1 MFLFTIVFF
10 IPEILL
16 ALAFSFYFIYVIY
29 SRVSLQTSWADIGR
43 QLRTLGY
50 FLGEA
55 LTQSEKTDFA
65 EIDKRIGKLRESL
78 GLSFNMELRKL
89 DTKDRRS
96 LLFLS
101 FICFVSFLFYCY
113 KIRWFLLENL
123 FLDDKVFFFN
133 YIYVDD
139 IFSNFMKALLAFLC
153 FMYFLI
159 CYAVSKYWKFYGF
172 EFGFFVF
179 LIFYTMLFLICSN
192 DFFLFYITL
201 EVQTLALVILGAYQ
215 MSEKPSVESALK
227 YFISSAMFSGIF
239 LFVLSIIY
247 VLVGTISFTGINQ
260 LTIGST
266 LGSLFKDEIL
276 TFCIIFIFVFIAFKM
291 ALVPYH
297 FWSPDFYQGSSLL
310 VTAFI
315 ALISKLGLLAIL
327 VRLAFYVFV
336 HFYYVTSELMLF
348 FGVGSMLVGALYAL
362 FQTDIRRFLAYTS
375 VSNFG
380 YTLLSFSGGFEEGL
394 IYGVFYF
401 VCYIFGTLPFFIG
414 ILGLIQVNLDTGKE
428 EDINKL
434 NNSPEFTFP
443 VSIYDLQGLYKTNK
457 FLALGFIL
465 LLMNLIGVPPFFF
478 FFAKYFLF
486 DVFMLY
492 QFNLFALVLVLSS
505 LLSAFYYLRLIKI
518 IVLDRS
524 IVRRAYVFP
533 SSLMSFLFYFSVLL
547 TMIVFVEP
555 LLLDPVIR
563 FLQLVLKSF

>member
-16 ALAFSFYFIYVIY
+16 ALAFTFYFIYVIY
-29 SRVSLQTSWADIGR
+29 SRVSLKTSWSDIGR
-43 QLRTLGY
+43 QIKGLGF

-55 LTQSEKTDFA
+55 LTNSEKTDFA
-65 EIDKRIGKLRESL
+65 EIDRRIGKLRESL
-78 GLSFNMELRKL
+78 GLSFHMELRKL

-101 FICFVSFLFYCY
+101 FICFISFLFYCY

-159 CYAVSKYWKFYGF
+159 CYAVAKYWKFYGF

-227 YFISSAMFSGIF
+227 YFISSAMLSGIF

-247 VLVGTISFTGINQ
+247 ILVGTISFTGINQ

-327 VRLAFYVFV
+327 VRLSFYVFV

-348 FGVGSMLVGALYAL
+348 FGLGSMLVGALYAL

-380 YTLLSFSGGFEEGL
+380 YTILSFSGGFEEGL

-401 VCYIFGTLPFFIG
+401 VCYLFGTLPFFIG
-414 ILGLIQVNLDTGKE
+414 LLGLIQVSLDTGKE

-434 NNSPEFTFP
+434 NNSPEFTFL

-457 FLALGFIL
+457 FLALGFVL

-492 QFNLFALVLVLSS
+492 QFNWFALILVLSS

-518 IVLDRS
+518 IVLDRT
-524 IVRRAYVFP
+524 IARRAYMFP
-533 SSLMSFLFYFSVLL
+533 SSLMGFLFYFSVLL

-555 LLLDPVIR
+555 LLLDPFIR
-563 FLQLVLKSF
+563 LLQLVLKSF